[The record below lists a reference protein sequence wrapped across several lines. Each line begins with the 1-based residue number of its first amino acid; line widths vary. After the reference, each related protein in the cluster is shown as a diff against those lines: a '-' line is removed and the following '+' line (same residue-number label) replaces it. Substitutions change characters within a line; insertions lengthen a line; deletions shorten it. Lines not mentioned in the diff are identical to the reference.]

1 MNKALATL
9 ALAAVPALLLSA
21 CNSQSGVA
29 SLPRGTGASTQS
41 NAQGGPRMHHNDNG
55 PQDLHA
61 GGATFPAYAYN
72 LASQPVG
79 LYSSPQAPP
88 GTGSLFA
95 KVKTTGTIY
104 YCLTGSGAGR
114 KQFDGDPA
122 RLPGSAACAAL
133 GDTPTGFGGRGEPLD
148 FLGSDV
154 MLVSTEYAT
163 YASNRKP
170 TQGEPFIFPTIGGP
184 IAYGYR
190 PKDISKQVDLSAW
203 SYCAI
208 ANGTIGN
215 WNDPALTAD
224 NGGTSLSGGVSQPI
238 TFYYRSDGSG
248 TSQIYQNHL
257 NVACT
262 ASWPAP
268 YNAPPYESAG
278 HSANWGLGQGPNWL
292 GPTGHQSSGSTF
304 IGASGN
310 PGVLAGIQSTP
321 WGTGYVEGAYA
332 KAANPKVSQAAL
344 QNGTSGG
351 NPTFVLPTNRSAV
364 LGALKNVTS
373 ANITFGGCSDGVSC
387 GSSRPECILYIPI
400 STVQSP
406 PSGDYPIVGFSYMMF
421 YGMNNAHI
429 ADDKILIKFMT
440 STTANTTVNKLEY
453 ASLSSSVHT
462 AINKA
467 LKGTTHVAPCIAP

>member
-1 MNKALATL
+1 MHKALATL

-29 SLPRGTGASTQS
+29 SLPSGTGASTQS
-41 NAQGGPRMHHNDNG
+41 NAQGGPRVRPNDNG

-72 LASQPVG
+72 LANQPVG
-79 LYSSPQAPP
+79 LYSAPQAPP

-95 KVKTTGTIY
+95 KVPTTGTIY

-122 RLPGSAACAAL
+122 KLPATAACAGL
-133 GDTPTGFGGRGEPLD
+133 GDTPTGFGGRQDPLD
-148 FLGSDV
+148 FVGSDV
-154 MLVSTEYAT
+154 QLTSAEYAT
-163 YASNRKP
+163 YVSNRKA

-184 IAYGYR
+184 IVYGYR
-190 PKDISKQVDLSAW
+190 PKDIAKQVDLSAW

-248 TSQIYQNHL
+248 TSYLYTNHL
-257 NVACT
+257 NTQCT
-262 ASWPAP
+262 SSWPAP
-268 YNAPPYESAG
+268 YNAPPYESSG
-278 HSANWGLGQGPNWL
+278 HSAAWTFGVNTTWP
-292 GPTGHQSSGSTF
+292 GPTGSQPSGSNF
-304 IGASGN
+304 VGASGN

-321 WGTGYVEGAYA
+321 WATGYVEGAYA
-332 KAANPKVSQAAL
+332 KSANPKVSQAAL

-351 NPTFVLPTNRSAV
+351 NPIFVLPTNRAAV
-364 LGALKNVTS
+364 VGALKGVTS
-373 ANITFGGCSDGVSC
+373 SNITFGGCSDGVAC
-387 GSSRPECILYIPI
+387 GTSRPECILYVDP
-400 STVQSP
+400 SHFVSP
-406 PSGDYPIVGFSYMMF
+406 ASGDYPIVGFSYLMF
-421 YGMNNAHI
+421 YGKSNAHV
-429 ADDKILIKFMT
+429 ADDKILIHYF
-440 STTANTTVNKLEY
+440 TTTGANSIVNKLEY
-453 ASLSSSVHT
+453 ASLTGSIHK
-462 AINKA
+462 AITKA
-467 LKGTTHVAPCIAP
+467 LTGHGSVAPCIAP